1 MSKRTFTLDNQHS
14 FAALSGD
21 WNPLHIDP
29 LAARRSQFGRPVV
42 HGMHLLLWSLEQ
54 LLPSG
59 PTSLVN
65 LSCTIR
71 NPVGI
76 DEQVSCRLIDRE
88 QGRLRIVIEVD
99 GNQCATVDFEIGTS
113 QSSASFADRAPD
125 VGVSQE
131 CQEQDLA
138 HLHGMLP
145 LDMSATSFTE
155 LFPRLSTIL
164 PAAQVAVVLATTRL
178 VGMECPGLHSI
189 YSELSLAF
197 TPPSDT
203 ALEEALSWRVDRYD
217 ERFRRLTI
225 SIATNDALGTI
236 TAMLRPG
243 PQSQP
248 TSAELRKSLSHT
260 AQYADQRALVVGGSR
275 GLGELCAK
283 LLAAGGADVRLSYLR
298 GRTDA
303 EAVIADIRASGGKAD
318 IFEYD
323 ILGANDTLAG
333 SLGGNWVPSH
343 VYYFATPPIFAATRG
358 KFSSDLFAR
367 FCQYYVNGF
376 YSCYQAVRRLTS
388 NPIMLYYPSTVA
400 VETIFPNMGEYGAAK
415 SAGENLCR
423 YIELCDRNAHVKIA
437 RLPRLPSDQTLS
449 LVQAEMESPI
459 EAMLIFLGESHTE
472 DAGK

>member
-21 WNPLHIDP
+21 WNPLHVDP

-59 PTSLVN
+59 PTPLVK
-65 LSCTIR
+65 LSCTMR

-88 QGRLRIVIEVD
+88 QGRLRIVIEA
-99 GNQCATVDFEIGTS
+99 GSNQCATVDFETGAM
-113 QSSASFADRAPD
+113 QGNPSFADRTPD
-125 VGVSQE
+125 VRPSQDL
-131 CQEQDLA
+131 QEQDLA
-138 HLHGMLP
+138 HQHGVLP
-145 LDMSATSFTE
+145 LEMSVASFGE

-164 PAAQVAVVLATTRL
+164 PAQQVAVVLATTRL

-197 TPPSDT
+197 SPSSKTTPQ
-203 ALEEALSWRVDRYD
+203 EVLSWQVARYD
-217 ERFRRLTI
+217 ERFKRLTI
-225 SIATNDALGTI
+225 SIAANGASGAI

-248 TSAELRKSLSHT
+248 TSAELRKSLSHAT
-260 AQYADQRALVVGGSR
+260 QYADQRALVVGGSR

-283 LLAAGGADVRLSYLR
+283 LLAVGGADVRLSYLR
-298 GRTDA
+298 GRADA
-303 EAVIADIRASGGKAD
+303 EAVVADIRASGGKAN

-323 ILGANDTLAG
+323 ILGANDALAN

-343 VYYFATPPIFAATRG
+343 VYYFATPPIFAAARG
-358 KFSSDLFAR
+358 KFSSDLFAQ
-367 FCQYYVNGF
+367 FCQYYVDGF
-376 YSCYQAVRRLTS
+376 YSCYQAVRQLTS
-388 NPIMLYYPSTVA
+388 DSIKLFYPSTVA

-415 SAGENLCR
+415 SAGENLCK
-423 YIELCDRNAHVKIA
+423 YIELCDRKAHVKIA

-449 LVQAEMESPI
+449 LVQAETESPI
-459 EAMLIFLGESHTE
+459 ETMLVFLGESPAE
-472 DAGK
+472 DVRE